1 MLSLTEFTNLWSNPL
16 PLGLGFPAATIGP
29 NDYHEYIIREIYHQD
44 YLDLFC
50 GAPTFN
56 RVILGGNYYIQVT
69 GNLLLGGLGI
79 PSDPIYTLTI
89 RGVEYIRV
97 DYDYPWSGA
106 ELATPRRIQFIMVG
120 EAPPPRALPG
130 LVYPFGL
137 LTTNTYFYNI
147 FNTGSTAWLSA
158 PTAAFIPSPLGIPSI
173 PVLAPKRDKL
183 LYLANNGYYLKD
195 LFPFAIKFTTP
206 TRTLLCTSGFAIRIF
221 KDFLIPD
228 LIRNLEI
235 KAEQSNK
242 FILAFSGPPK
252 IHHFLANEINI
263 GGIVLPAGINCRS
276 SMNDTL
282 PPTLPLPLL
291 SWRRPWVPGNLI
303 NGVLP
308 CLDTKIPFYRC
319 CTYNSM
325 IPIAGPK
332 ELFIRNAF
340 L

>member
-1 MLSLTEFTNLWSNPL
+1 M
-16 PLGLGFPAATIGP
+16 
-29 NDYHEYIIREIYHQD
+29 
-44 YLDLFC
+44 
-50 GAPTFN
+50 
-56 RVILGGNYYIQVT
+56 
-69 GNLLLGGLGI
+69 
-79 PSDPIYTLTI
+79 
-89 RGVEYIRV
+89 
-97 DYDYPWSGA
+97 
-106 ELATPRRIQFIMVG
+106 
-120 EAPPPRALPG
+120 
-130 LVYPFGL
+130 
-137 LTTNTYFYNI
+137 
-147 FNTGSTAWLSA
+147 
-158 PTAAFIPSPLGIPSI
+158 
-173 PVLAPKRDKL
+173 
-183 LYLANNGYYLKD
+183 
-195 LFPFAIKFTTP
+195 
-206 TRTLLCTSGFAIRIF
+206 
-221 KDFLIPD
+221 IPD

-332 ELFIRNAF
+332 ELFIINAF